1 MSASSTPLT
10 LVSSAPRER
19 GAFAATLHALL
30 LDLRPILTTLRRHKI
45 AAGLIVLEVAL
56 TCTIVTNALHLIQ
69 TRVDALGADSGM
81 AEAGMAVLQVRYSKA
96 LPPERGAGVAAEDMA
111 RLRALPGI
119 LAATTANQIAYAYNS
134 NNSGVRLQPGPK
146 AERLLVAAQYAGDDH
161 LLATFGLKLIEGRN
175 FLPEEVLDAN
185 KVFSVEEPRI
195 GQVILSKATADKL
208 FPGRSALGQSIY
220 VFGDAPSVVIGV
232 VEKLSHPFV
241 SRGRGDGGANSDEY
255 TSIIFPLRGAGFYVI
270 RTDPAQLAAQIK
282 AATAALEA
290 ADTGRVVTQSNPLAE
305 MRAKF
310 YAQDRAMAWLMGGV
324 CVALLLVTAMGI
336 VGLASFWVQQRTR
349 MIGTRRALG
358 ATEGQIR
365 RYFQLEN
372 LLLTTTGIVIGL
384 AGAVALSQLLMQSYE
399 VPRLPWGYL
408 PAGAVSLWL
417 LGQVAVWVP
426 ARRAARLSPVAAL
439 RS

>member
-1 MSASSTPLT
+1 MTNIFS
-10 LVSSAPRER
+10 
-19 GAFAATLHALL
+19 
-30 LDLRPILTTLRRHKI
+30 DLRPILSTLRRHRI

-56 TCTIVTNALHLIQ
+56 TFAIVTNALHLIE

-81 AEAGMAVLQVRYSKA
+81 VEPGMAMLQVRYSKA
-96 LPPERGAGVAAEDMA
+96 TPPDRGAAIAAEDMA

-119 LAATTANQIAYAYNS
+119 QAATTANQVAYAYNS

-146 AERLLVAAQYAGDDH
+146 AERLIVASQYAGDEH
-161 LLATFGLKLIEGRN
+161 LLATFGLKLVAGRN

-185 KVFSVEEPRI
+185 AVFRADEPRI
-195 GQVILSKATADKL
+195 GQVILSQATADKL
-208 FPGRSALGQSIY
+208 FPGRSPLGQSIY
-220 VFGDAPSVVIGV
+220 VFGDAPSVVVGV
-232 VEKLSHPFV
+232 VQKLTHPFV
-241 SRGRGDGGANSDEY
+241 SRGRNDGTNNGDENL
-255 TSIIFPLRGAGFYVI
+255 SILYPLRGSGFYII
-270 RTDPAQLAAQIK
+270 RADPAQLDAQIK

-290 ADTGRVVTQSNPLAE
+290 VDTGRVVTQATSLAE
-305 MRAKF
+305 MRAAF

-358 ATEGQIR
+358 ATEGQIL

-372 LLLTTTGIVIGL
+372 LLLTTTGIAIGL
-384 AGAVALSQLLMQSYE
+384 AGAWALSQLLMQQYA
-399 VPRLPWGYL
+399 VARLPWAYL
-408 PAGAVSLWL
+408 PAGALSLWL
-417 LGQVAVWVP
+417 LGQAAVWVP

>member
-1 MSASSTPLT
+1 MLT
-10 LVSSAPRER
+10 
-19 GAFAATLHALL
+19 
-30 LDLRPILTTLRRHKI
+30 DLMPILSTLRRHRI

-56 TCTIVTNALHLIQ
+56 TCAIVTNALHLIQ
-69 TRVDALGADSGM
+69 TRVQALNTDSGM
-81 AEAGMAVLQVRYSKA
+81 AESEIALLFLRGSKPQ
-96 LPPERGAGVAAEDMA
+96 PPERSASIVAEDVT

-119 LAATTANQIAYAYNS
+119 KAATVVNQIAYGNNS
-134 NNSGVRLQPGPK
+134 NNSGVSLEPDPK
-146 AERLLVAAQYAGDDH
+146 SRRISAAQYTADDQM
-161 LLATFGLKLIEGRN
+161 LQTFGLKLLEGRN
-175 FLPEEVLDAN
+175 FTPDEVLDSFQ
-185 KVFSVEEPRI
+185 VFSVAEPKI
-195 GQVILSKATADKL
+195 GQLIINKVMADKL
-208 FPGRSALGQSIY
+208 FPGSSALGKTVYI
-220 VFGDAPSVVIGV
+220 FGSSPSTIVGV
-232 VEKLSHPFV
+232 VETLTHTQLHRA
-241 SRGRGDGGANSDEY
+241 RGEGDGAAM
-255 TSIIFPLRGAGFYVI
+255 ILPLRGGGMYII
-270 RTDPAQLAAQIK
+270 RTEPGQLDAQLK
-282 AATAALEA
+282 AATAVLEA
-290 ADTGRVVTQSNPLAE
+290 GDQGRVVTDAKRLTE
-305 MRAKF
+305 MRAAF
-310 YAQDRAMAWLMGGV
+310 YAQDRSMAWLMGGV

-372 LLLTTTGIVIGL
+372 LLLTTTGIAIGL
-384 AGAVALSQLLMQSYE
+384 AGAVALSQLLMQTYE